1 MAFTVRA
8 AEHLSCT
15 ETVFPRMRDR
25 VSLLLRQA
33 DPLTVFRPPG
43 RRCRMPVGKE
53 CLQGAVC
60 REGCS
65 GHFRTASATTHRK
78 ERCELLRT
86 NVRHC
91 LPGNAGGSPPP
102 PCGSPLLSRFFG
114 CPGVAARISPRARA
128 FPPRCRTA
136 GPCAFLT
143 EGRSGR
149 SLRNAPRGRDL
160 GRRINRGPHGSEEP
174 QSAAA
179 FRTDRTLCPAGKRYR
194 RDRYE
199 TIPRGFRNDRAKL
212 RNKTRAAPNRP
223 GTNPQRFR
231 RNPETFTKSACNAS
245 GGKSGSS
252 RGTAA
257 EHRPVKRQNR
267 PVRSPFNYILS
278 KIIVRCE

>member
-65 GHFRTASATTHRK
+65 GRFRTASATAHRR

-160 GRRINRGPHGSEEP
+160 RRRINRGPHGSEEP
-174 QSAAA
+174 RSAAGAA
-179 FRTDRTLCPAGKRYR
+179 FRNRPDSLSGRQ
-194 RDRYE
+194 
-199 TIPRGFRNDRAKL
+199 TIPTGPLRNDSERLSKRSCETPKQNPGCTESPRHKPATIPKEPGNVHEIRLQCL
-212 RNKTRAAPNRP
+212 RR
-223 GTNPQRFR
+223 QERFLP
-231 RNPETFTKSACNAS
+231 RN
-245 GGKSGSS
+245 GGGASS
-252 RGTAA
+252 RQTAK
-257 EHRPVKRQNR
+257 P
-267 PVRSPFNYILS
+267 PRSVSF
-278 KIIVRCE
+278 

>member
-15 ETVFPRMRDR
+15 ETFFPRMRDR
-25 VSLLLRQA
+25 GSLLLRQA

-43 RRCRMPVGKE
+43 RRCQMPVGKE

-65 GHFRTASATTHRK
+65 GRFRTASATAYRR

-91 LPGNAGGSPPP
+91 LPDNAGGSPPP
-102 PCGSPLLSRFFG
+102 PCGGSLLSRFFG

-136 GPCAFLT
+136 GPCVFLT

-149 SLRNAPRGRDL
+149 SLRNAPRGR
-160 GRRINRGPHGSEEP
+160 RMNHGPHGSEEP

-179 FRTDRTLCPAGKRYR
+179 FRTDRTLCPACTKNRTLRKRTLEWR
-194 RDRYE
+194 RMN
-199 TIPRGFRNDRAKL
+199 GGLHGAKVL
-212 RNKTRAAPNRP
+212 RICDLQVAVS
-223 GTNPQRFR
+223 Q
-231 RNPETFTKSACNAS
+231 
-245 GGKSGSS
+245 
-252 RGTAA
+252 TAA
-257 EHRPVKRQNR
+257 A
-267 PVRSPFNYILS
+267 S
-278 KIIVRCE
+278 